1 MPRRNKVEIQGLV
14 DRIVDMFYNQNLS
27 QREIAE
33 KLKEEG
39 FDVSKSG
46 IVITLVD
53 YAGQM
58 KAYKEAAIE
67 AANMVKEL
75 KNEAGLNLAETT
87 SQLLQVKLLSA
98 VKDVEVEDLDEM
110 KLNDLISAVHKNTL
124 SQVQIARV
132 KLEYE
137 RGYKKGLFAAAEL
150 VETEGKKAGISDE
163 NIEIIKAKLL
173 GLEVKTDD

>member
-1 MPRRNKVEIQGLV
+1 MPRRNKVELQGLV
-14 DRIVDMFYNQNLS
+14 DRIVEMFYKQNLS

-33 KLKEEG
+33 TLKAEG
-39 FDVSKSG
+39 YDVSKSG
-46 IVITLVD
+46 VGRALVD